1 MPTPVS
7 LERFVGPPIHSHGR
21 GEISIHEGEFSPQL
35 VVPPHMHDA
44 VVVSLM
50 LSGVAIEQVHDGP
63 RNLQRQDLI
72 VTPAWEVHSYRFPES
87 GRWFNMQLSDPWL
100 TRATD
105 GIPLAY
111 TASEIVRSAAATA
124 WAARVRT
131 EVREGD
137 SASRIAIEGAMMLM
151 VADMTRAR
159 MDADRRRPRWLT
171 AVDDAIEAS
180 IDAPPSIEALAA
192 LAGVH
197 PTRLL
202 RTFRRY
208 HRTTIS
214 NFVRQRRI
222 ETARAQIPS
231 GKPLSMIAV
240 DAGFADQSHFTR
252 VFKKA
257 FGETPGEYARSLRAR
272 PR

>member
-35 VVPPHMHDA
+35 VVPPHMHDV

-72 VTPAWEVHSYRFPES
+72 VTPAWEVHSYRFPEP
-87 GRWFNMQLSDPWL
+87 GRWFNMQLSDAWL
-100 TRATD
+100 TRASD
-105 GIPLAY
+105 GNPLECR
-111 TASEIVRSAAATA
+111 ASEIVRSAAAAA
-124 WAARVRT
+124 WATRVRT

-137 SASRIAIEGAMMLM
+137 SVSSIAIDGAMMLM
-151 VADMTRAR
+151 VADMTRSR
-159 MDADRRRPRWLT
+159 MDADRRRPRWLN
-171 AVDDAIEAS
+171 AVDEAIEAS
-180 IDAPPSIEALAA
+180 IDAPPSVDELAA

-202 RTFRRY
+202 RTFRHY

-222 ETARAQIPS
+222 EAARAQIAT
-231 GKPLSMIAV
+231 GKPLSVIAV
-240 DAGFADQSHFTR
+240 DAGFADQSHFNR

-257 FGETPGEYARSLRAR
+257 FGETPGEYARSMRAGSR
-272 PR
+272 